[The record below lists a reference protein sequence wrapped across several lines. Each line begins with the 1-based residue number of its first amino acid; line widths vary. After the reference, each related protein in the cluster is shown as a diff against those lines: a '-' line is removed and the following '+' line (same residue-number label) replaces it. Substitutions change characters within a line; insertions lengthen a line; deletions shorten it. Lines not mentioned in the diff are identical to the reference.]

1 MPRMLTKCPNC
12 GGELE
17 ATRLSCKSCETVILA
32 RYDLCPF
39 CSLSPETQR
48 FIELF
53 VAKRGNL
60 KEMEREL
67 GLSYWALRGRLNEVV
82 KELGYESPPPE
93 EEIAEEELAS
103 KRRAILAQLSE
114 GKITAREAAE
124 QLDRLRSSDVAS

>member
-1 MPRMLTKCPNC
+1 MPRMLTRCPNC
-12 GGELE
+12 GGDLE

-32 RYDLCPF
+32 RYDPCPF
-39 CSLSPETQR
+39 CKLSPETQR

-93 EEIAEEELAS
+93 EEIAEEELTA

-124 QLDRLRSSDVAS
+124 QLDRLRSSDVAP